1 MSQQEPDMGQMGT
14 TRLLGVRPPGLA
26 RGGIHPMRIFC
37 AVSTVARLAFWI
49 LAIGILFG
57 LAVGVQSV
65 PAEPASVTWTSACDG

>member
-1 MSQQEPDMGQMGT
+1 
-14 TRLLGVRPPGLA
+14 
-26 RGGIHPMRIFC
+26 MRIFC